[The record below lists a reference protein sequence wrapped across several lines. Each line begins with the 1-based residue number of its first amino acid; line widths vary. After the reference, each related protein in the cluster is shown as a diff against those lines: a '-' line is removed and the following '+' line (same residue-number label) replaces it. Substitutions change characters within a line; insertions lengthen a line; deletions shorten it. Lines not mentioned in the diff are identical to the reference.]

1 MDRARVEAV
10 QTWESLFR
18 AQVAVVRRLREHF
31 KDAEVTL
38 GEYDVLYNLTLFP
51 GKRMRLHVLNE
62 NIVLTQP
69 SLSRLVERMEA
80 KRLVRREPDPQDGR
94 GTVVVLTEQGL
105 AVQRRVGRAHAG
117 HIERYMAAG
126 LDADDLAMLRTLCEK
141 LRLAQQEVSD

>member
-1 MDRARVEAV
+1 MDRARAEAV
-10 QTWESLFR
+10 QAWESMFR
-18 AQVAVVRRLREHF
+18 AQVAVVRGLKDHF

-51 GKRMRLHVLNE
+51 GKRMRLHLLNQ

-94 GTVVVLTEQGL
+94 GTVVVLTEHGL
-105 AVQRRVGRAHAG
+105 AVQRRVGRAHAT
-117 HIERYMAAG
+117 HIERYMRSG
-126 LDADDLAMLRTLCEK
+126 LADDDLATLRALCDK
-141 LRLAQQEVSD
+141 LRFAQQDVSE